1 MPDPTLTEIAA
12 DIRKHAPDAITDS
25 VFTLCG
31 DVELVTVAT
40 KSGTFRMLD
49 REKVA
54 RACLIAA
61 MVMGGRAGSRSITR
75 QYAVNEWE
83 VSCKQPY
90 LDSTRAETK
99 SFKDSDHGGDPLL
112 SLYTAWRWARG
123 IQ

>member
-1 MPDPTLTEIAA
+1 MDNPTLTEIAA
-12 DIRKHAPDAITDS
+12 DLRKHAPDAITDS

-61 MVMGGRAGSRSITR
+61 MVMDIMIDKFPSGWR
-75 QYAVNEWE
+75 
-83 VSCKQPY
+83 PH
-90 LDSTRAETK
+90 RAEKVKNFFATED
-99 SFKDSDHGGDPLL
+99 FGGDDLITL
-112 SLYTAWRWARG
+112 WAAWKWARG
-123 IQ
+123 IK